1 MMNKESPKL
10 SRGYSSNLSTSS
22 EEPPKKH
29 YFISKKF
36 IAPEPKTLPS
46 PTFKEMIKLG
56 NY

>member
-46 PTFKEMIKLG
+46 PTFKEVIRLG
-56 NY
+56 N